1 MGEES
6 TPEQNK
12 AVVRRWIELWN
23 TKRADGVDE
32 VFAPH
37 FRDPQL
43 EQRLAQPRT
52 LETFK
57 ESPRALQGAIGQA
70 RFKEREIL
78 ADGDRVIVRWTMRA
92 THQAPFWGL
101 PPTGSP
107 FALDGVNIFR
117 VEDEPVVERLSYV
130 DAASLLAQ
138 PDPTAS
144 AKAAEGDR

>member
-1 MGEES
+1 
-6 TPEQNK
+6 
-12 AVVRRWIELWN
+12 
-23 TKRADGVDE
+23 
-32 VFAPH
+32 
-37 FRDPQL
+37 
-43 EQRLAQPRT
+43 
-52 LETFK
+52 
-57 ESPRALQGAIGQA
+57 
-70 RFKEREIL
+70 
-78 ADGDRVIVRWTMRA
+78 VIVHWTMRA

-101 PPTGSP
+101 PPTGRP